1 MDGGRRGSVGS
12 SKEEL
17 EQAVPV
23 AASEGGSGGGQRRE
37 WWQVESKRTKM
48 PIVEEKDKS
57 GYTS

>member
-1 MDGGRRGSVGS
+1 MGS

-37 WWQVESKRTKM
+37 CWQVESKRTKM

>member
-1 MDGGRRGSVGS
+1 MGS

-48 PIVEEKDKS
+48 PIGEEKDKS
-57 GYTS
+57 GCTS